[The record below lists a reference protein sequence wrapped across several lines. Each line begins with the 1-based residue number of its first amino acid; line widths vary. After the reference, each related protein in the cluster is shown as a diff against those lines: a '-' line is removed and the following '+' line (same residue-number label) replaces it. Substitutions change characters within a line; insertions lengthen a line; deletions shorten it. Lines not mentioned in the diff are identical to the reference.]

1 MSCRIVLLGPP
12 GSGKGTQAPRLAKEL
27 GVPQIATGDL
37 LRQAVKNGTELGK
50 QAKGF
55 LDRGELVPDEL
66 VVGLIDE
73 QLKALNGKKGFVLDG
88 FPRNPSQAKA
98 LEGITGIDLAVLVD
112 VPRDEV
118 VRRLSAR
125 RVCPNCGQIYHL
137 EFRPPKRSG
146 ICDVCQGNL
155 VQRSDDK
162 PDVVAK
168 RYDVQYNEQAAPLI
182 ESYRKASVLVEVD
195 GRGSIESVFER
206 ILSEIQARKSA
217 KKR

>member
-12 GSGKGTQAPRLAKEL
+12 GSGKGTQAPRLAREL
-27 GVPQIATGDL
+27 GVLQIATGDL
-37 LRQAVKNGTELGK
+37 LRQAVKNETELGK

-66 VVGLIDE
+66 VVGLIEE
-73 QLKALNGKKGFVLDG
+73 QLKALNGQKGFVLDG
-88 FPRNPSQAKA
+88 FPRNPSQARA
-98 LEGITGIDLAVLVD
+98 LEGITRIDLAVLVN

-125 RVCPNCGQIYHL
+125 RVCSKCGQIYNL
-137 EFRPPKRSG
+137 EFKPPKQSG
-146 ICDVCQGNL
+146 ICDVCQSNL

-195 GRGSIESVFER
+195 GQGSIESVFER
-206 ILSEIQARKSA
+206 ILREIQARKSA